1 MISKRELYQLR
12 KICDSIRRTNK
23 IKDSIKDSYIDLDVD
38 ESEISADQIAR
49 KYGCQARKTGKR
61 YNAFPEYR
69 FTGSRDQLKRLA
81 RNEFDIDDS
90 FFNELVVDSKS
101 KIK

>member
-1 MISKRELYQLR
+1 MISKKELYQLR

-23 IKDSIKDSYIDLDVD
+23 IKDSYIDLDVD
-38 ESEISADQIAR
+38 ESEISAEQIAR

-81 RNEFDIDDS
+81 KNEFDIDDS